1 MTTREEAMAFGLS
14 LPDTFADAP
23 FHDDNWTLVRRRDSR
38 RVFLWV
44 YERQGILYMNVK
56 GEPEMGVVWRGAYA
70 AILPAYHMNKEH
82 WITVRLDGSLPP
94 ELPIALIEQSYLL
107 TGKKR
112 AVPAPTSETQC

>member
-1 MTTREEAMAFGLS
+1 MTTRKEAMTFGLS

-23 FHDDNWTLVRRRDSR
+23 FHDDNWTLVRRCDNR

-44 YERQGILYMNVK
+44 YERLGSLYMNVK
-56 GEPEMGVVWRGAYA
+56 VEPAMGVIWRSAYA

-94 ELPIALIEQSYLL
+94 GLTETLIEQSYLL
-107 TGKKR
+107 TGKKQSKKLSGQ
-112 AVPAPTSETQC
+112 A